1 MYIGLTLREYNECTP
16 YELSVMMSQ
25 YNKREE
31 DKYDRSCRQAWLI
44 AKLTTPKV
52 PSYESIFKKKDDSNI
67 IQTEGIGKNKMH
79 KNQMKRHLEE
89 FKKGGLKNGKLRK
102 FKR

>member
-1 MYIGLTLREYNECTP
+1 MYIRLTLEQYNECTP
-16 YELSVMMSQ
+16 YELSVMMEQ

-52 PSYESIFKKKDDSNI
+52 PSYESIFKKKNTANDV
-67 IQTEGIGKNKMH
+67 THEGLAKNKMH
-79 KNQMKRHLEE
+79 KKQIERHLEE
-89 FKKGGLKNGKLRK
+89 WKKGGLQNGKFRNI
-102 FKR
+102 RN

>member
-16 YELSVMMSQ
+16 YELGVMMSQ

-31 DKYDRSCRQAWLI
+31 DKYDKSCRQSWLI

-52 PSYESIFKKKDDSNI
+52 PSYESIFKKKNDSNT
-67 IQTEGIGKNKMH
+67 IQTEGVAKNKMH
-79 KNQMKRHLEE
+79 KKQLERHLED
-89 FKKGGLKNGKLRK
+89 FKKGGLNNGKFRK
-102 FKR
+102 S